1 MTLHQI
7 AQHIPLFGSIV
18 NALAIAAGTA
28 FGLAF
33 RSALPER
40 VTNSAF
46 QAIGLVTLWLGISM
60 AGNTHNMIIMV
71 LSIVIGTIA
80 GEFVDL
86 DGRLR
91 KGAEILQ
98 KKIGASGN
106 FSEGFMAATLLFCM
120 GSMAILGSIEEG
132 LGQWPQLLLTKS
144 IMDGIA
150 SVAFAVSLGT
160 GVFLSALSVLAYQGT
175 LTLAAGALQPYLTD
189 PMIGEVSAVG
199 GIMLIGLSLGIL
211 EIKRIKVMNM
221 LPALLAAG
229 ILALFM

>member
-18 NALAIAAGTA
+18 NAMAIAAGTA